1 MSRGPSS
8 VGEHVDPDLT
18 PMLDVVM
25 QLLMYFILCVNFVN
39 EEVNADISLPD
50 GQTAR
55 PLTKGNDDVLLLSI
69 NQEGLVKVYGLE
81 PMDLARTK
89 DWLLKRFAEA
99 ESRAPDKEVHT
110 TIIVRA
116 DNRATYESIFQVL
129 RICKDTGFRRFNL
142 RANMRGEAS

>member
-1 MSRGPSS
+1 MSRGRSTIS
-8 VGEHVDPDLT
+8 DQVDPNLT
-18 PMLDVVM
+18 AMLDVVM

-39 EEVNADISLPD
+39 EEVSSDISLPD

-55 PLTKGNDDVLLLSI
+55 PLAKGNDDILLLNIREDGS
-69 NQEGLVKVYGLE
+69 VKVYGLE

-99 ESRAPDKEVHT
+99 ESRAADKEVHT
-110 TIIVRA
+110 TIIIRA
-116 DNRATYESIFQVL
+116 HNKANYESIFQVL

-142 RANMRGEAS
+142 RANMAGQAS